1 MTDRIGD
8 VRITRDGFVA
18 TVTLDKPPINA
29 VSVDLMRD
37 LADALELLDKDGL
50 TRAVVLATAGKVF
63 CSGADLSNRTSEGPI
78 PERSIN
84 PLYDQAVR
92 LFSTELPII
101 AAVQGAAVGA
111 GLGLSLIADFRVAA
125 PEARFAANFTKLGF
139 HPGFGLTYTLPR
151 LIGRQNAAMMFLTGE
166 RYDAPEA
173 LEMGLIDDLV
183 DLPRWSCADDGGDD
197 CGECPACCAL
207 HPQDVAWR
215 SRGRR
220 TRGDRP
226 RILRTAMADED
237 GRLQGRRES
246 RDRAACRRLQGPLGQ
261 RLDPAHEHLHGAV
274 DCVTD
279 FLFGRG
285 IARQQQGAELQA

>member
-1 MTDRIGD
+1 MTNRIGD
-8 VRITRDGFVA
+8 VHIARDGFIA
-18 TVTLDKPPINA
+18 TVTIDKPPINA

-37 LADALELLDKDGL
+37 LADALEQLDKDGV

-101 AAVQGAAVGA
+101 AAVQGAAIGA

-166 RYDAPEA
+166 RYDASEA
-173 LEMGLIDDLV
+173 LEMGLIDDMV
-183 DLPRWSCADDGGDD
+183 DLSRLLQRAQTMAATIAENAPLA
-197 CGECPACCAL
+197 
-207 HPQDVAWR
+207 VR
-215 SRGRR
+215 STRK
-220 TRGDRP
+220 TLRGD
-226 RILRTAMADED
+226 LAAAV
-237 GRLQGRRES
+237 
-246 RDRAACRRLQGPLGQ
+246 RAATDHEFSEQQWLMKTDDFKEGVRAVSERRAG
-261 RLDPAHEHLHGAV
+261 
-274 DCVTD
+274 D
-279 FLFGRG
+279 FKGR
-285 IARQQQGAELQA
+285 

>member
-183 DLPRWSCADDGGDD
+183 DLPRLLGRAQTMAATIA
-197 CGECPACCAL
+197 ENAPLA
-207 HPQDVAWR
+207 VR
-215 SRGRR
+215 STRK
-220 TRGDRP
+220 TLRGDLAAAVRGATDHEFSEQQWLMKTDDFKEGV
-226 RILRTAMADED
+226 RAVTERRAGDFK
-237 GRLQGRRES
+237 GR
-246 RDRAACRRLQGPLGQ
+246 
-261 RLDPAHEHLHGAV
+261 
-274 DCVTD
+274 
-279 FLFGRG
+279 
-285 IARQQQGAELQA
+285 

>member
-8 VRITRDGFVA
+8 VHTLRDGFVA
-18 TVTLDKPPINA
+18 RVTIDKPPINA

-37 LADALELLDKDGL
+37 LADALEGLDKDGA

-92 LFSTELPII
+92 LFSTELPIV
-101 AAVQGAAVGA
+101 AAVQGAAIGA

-151 LIGRQNAAMMFLTGE
+151 LIGRQNAARMFLTGE
-166 RYDAPEA
+166 RYDADDA
-173 LEMGLIDDLV
+173 MDMGLV
-183 DLPRWSCADDGGDD
+183 DEIAPLDQLLMRAH
-197 CGECPACCAL
+197 AL
-207 HPQDVAWR
+207 AASIAENAPLAIR
-215 SRGRR
+215 STRK
-220 TRGDRP
+220 TLRGDLAAAVRTQTDHEFTEQQWLMKTDDFKEGVKAVSERRP
-226 RILRTAMADED
+226 GEFK
-237 GRLQGRRES
+237 GR
-246 RDRAACRRLQGPLGQ
+246 
-261 RLDPAHEHLHGAV
+261 
-274 DCVTD
+274 
-279 FLFGRG
+279 
-285 IARQQQGAELQA
+285 

>member
-8 VRITRDGFVA
+8 VHITRDGFVA
-18 TVTLDKPPINA
+18 TVMIDKPPINA

-37 LADALELLDKDGL
+37 LADALAGLDKDGV

-92 LFSTELPII
+92 LFSTELPIVV
-101 AAVQGAAVGA
+101 AVQGAAIGA
-111 GLGLSLIADFRVAA
+111 GLGLSLIGDFRVAA

-166 RYDAPEA
+166 RYDASEA

-183 DLPRWSCADDGGDD
+183 DLPRLVGRAQTMAATIA
-197 CGECPACCAL
+197 ENAPLA
-207 HPQDVAWR
+207 VR
-215 SRGRR
+215 STRK
-220 TRGDRP
+220 TLRGD
-226 RILRTAMADED
+226 LAAAV
-237 GRLQGRRES
+237 
-246 RDRAACRRLQGPLGQ
+246 RAATDHEFSEQQWLMKTDDFKEGVKAVTERRAG
-261 RLDPAHEHLHGAV
+261 
-274 DCVTD
+274 D
-279 FLFGRG
+279 FKGR
-285 IARQQQGAELQA
+285 